1 MNKKAKTALIATGCL
16 LIAGASFGVTYSY
29 LRSGDEVVNEFTVG
43 KNDIEVEE
51 EFVRPEEL
59 KPGAEFT
66 KNAQI
71 KNTGDVPCYVR
82 ARADFTDSKMEA
94 LCQVEVNTD
103 YWTVKQDD
111 GYYYYKEK
119 LPAPS
124 VGESGET
131 VYHATEY
138 LFGNNGVI
146 QIATAVTDGDPDT
159 TEPTVTQ
166 GDMVDFDIIIY
177 AESVGAEDFDEYWR
191 AWGLEEEPSEGGG
204 S

>member
-66 KNAQI
+66 KNARI

-131 VYHATEY
+131 EYPATKY
-138 LFGNNGVI
+138 LFKSDKI
-146 QIATAVTDGDPDT
+146 QISTADT
-159 TEPTVTQ
+159 SV
-166 GDMVDFDIIIY
+166 DMVDFDIIIY

-191 AWGLEEEPSEGGG
+191 AWGLKTKPSEGGG